1 MSLLKLLLRA
11 LVCVALIVN
20 GSGFAVAGTQMPMQ
34 HAPAGM
40 MDAMPASLN
49 AHTGC
54 MESTT
59 AATKTNKSSAH
70 VESGPATMDCCDE
83 AACCSGSVCASAC
96 AAAATLPSTIHGFQ
110 ISPQALDAV
119 PVLAEHS
126 APILWNRYRPPI
138 A

>member
-83 AACCSGSVCASAC
+83 AACCSGSVC
-96 AAAATLPSTIHGFQ
+96 PSTIHGFQ